1 MNKKGFT
8 VIELLASF
16 SIAMTILIVL
26 FNVVI
31 MMKDN
36 IADINTKSNM
46 LVSKDNLAYNINK
59 KFSEKDIS
67 SITICEDGV
76 KCYLFTYSDD
86 STDKLVYN
94 TDSITFNNYTFDITS
109 DITVN
114 EPTVTEH
121 YDSMNST
128 TYDGYFIINI
138 PIQFDKKDYSI
149 KAIKYINTNSI
160 MVDFTEYIYD
170 NNNNK
175 YTPVEYLESTGTQFI
190 NTGYFPSENSK
201 IEIEYS
207 LAKTPSNFQGIIY
220 YAESENENASFG
232 VSIYNS
238 NFHNGIGNFTVKTP
252 VETQEKQK
260 VYISKDKIIINNA
273 VYTNDGN
280 FIYEK
285 PPIDKGV
292 TVFTST
298 WSNADYKYFISAKL
312 YSLMLYTDSTLV
324 RDYIPVIDASSRPCL
339 FDKVE
344 KLCYY
349 NQGTGEFLYG

>member
-109 DITVN
+109 DITVS

-128 TYDGYFIINI
+128 TYDGYFTINI

-207 LAKTPSNFQGIIY
+207 LAKTP
-220 YAESENENASFG
+220 
-232 VSIYNS
+232 S